1 MPEVPRG
8 IRGVLTVKGPALLRR
23 IAAACDPVAPATWV
37 RGGAP
42 LPLLLLALWLVPFM
56 LAGVVRYGTRM
67 KDGPSLVVAIVL
79 VILLGA
85 ICWARPKG
93 PRAGVDGT
101 RRLLQIGGVSIGL
114 LIVAWA
120 CSLLYSDDMG
130 ALAVYYGPDGGTH
143 IAIRR
148 LFVESDP
155 KVYAGFVS
163 LYAVMDLL
171 ERILSLVP
179 PGSLVLSFYSAV
191 AAVAVVPVVSM
202 VVLLQGRRGQR
213 GPRLAGLAAFSIAW
227 CWCLKRLAL
236 PVLSNIQVDGFYAHF
251 FGFLPLALLWVA
263 DVLFRPTLLR
273 LFWVGLGVLLLRFT
287 YGLNL
292 GDVLITCGIVWLF
305 DAVGSRR
312 RVLPLLAGL
321 GALGAGIV
329 AYLNL
334 APVFLIGGYVEG
346 YPYKDL
352 PRIVRGAVFVLAA
365 YGIIDALVEA
375 RPGAGV
381 PLESERETAPRLLA
395 VVRVPLILAGISL
408 IAYHGFTKIHKVETY
423 YLLKYQL
430 MPMVFLAAAAS
441 IALGYTA
448 FLVMRGRARPVLAL
462 AGVGAIFALGIL
474 SMEASDVFKDWQ
486 KEMAE
491 RDTPPPHPKLRPLID
506 PVVWKTIQE
515 TLRHE
520 GKAFGGFIS
529 ADFPAGHV
537 LNAWMGFDEMYQVF
551 YPPKT
556 TPGHCVFWNRAGDDV
571 PTLWNPDRGRV
582 EATRA
587 ALEADPRKVC
597 DTYAPPWAGARHSI
611 CHRCY

>member
-1 MPEVPRG
+1 MPRFFG
-8 IRGVLTVKGPALLRR
+8 NWTTR
-23 IAAACDPVAPATWV
+23 APASAATCEV
-37 RGGAP
+37 RSVEPSSMTTGTISTPFFPDSARRSAISGPSDPSSFKAGTTMSARKRAQHIIGFRAAQAGRPRHPGPVRAPVGYRRGQPGP
-42 LPLLLLALWLVPFM
+42 LPSAPARWRRH
-56 LAGVVRYGTRM
+56 GKSDCG
-67 KDGPSLVVAIVL
+67 
-79 VILLGA
+79 
-85 ICWARPKG
+85 ARPMG
-93 PRAGVDGT
+93 PRAGVDGS

-179 PGSLVLSFYSAV
+179 PGSLVLS
-191 AAVAVVPVVSM
+191 
-202 VVLLQGRRGQR
+202 QGRRGQR

-251 FGFLPLALLWVA
+251 FGFLPLALRWVA

-329 AYLNL
+329 AYLKL
-334 APVFLIGGYVEG
+334 AP
-346 YPYKDL
+346 
-352 PRIVRGAVFVLAA
+352 
-365 YGIIDALVEA
+365 
-375 RPGAGV
+375 
-381 PLESERETAPRLLA
+381 
-395 VVRVPLILAGISL
+395 
-408 IAYHGFTKIHKVETY
+408 
-423 YLLKYQL
+423 
-430 MPMVFLAAAAS
+430 
-441 IALGYTA
+441 
-448 FLVMRGRARPVLAL
+448 
-462 AGVGAIFALGIL
+462 
-474 SMEASDVFKDWQ
+474 
-486 KEMAE
+486 
-491 RDTPPPHPKLRPLID
+491 
-506 PVVWKTIQE
+506 
-515 TLRHE
+515 
-520 GKAFGGFIS
+520 
-529 ADFPAGHV
+529 
-537 LNAWMGFDEMYQVF
+537 
-551 YPPKT
+551 
-556 TPGHCVFWNRAGDDV
+556 
-571 PTLWNPDRGRV
+571 
-582 EATRA
+582 
-587 ALEADPRKVC
+587 
-597 DTYAPPWAGARHSI
+597 
-611 CHRCY
+611 